1 MSKINNEIKN
11 INNAIFSA
19 LKESAANEVSMW
31 EKQSLKE
38 TGEWDDNDDEMALWL
53 DDLRDQAQELA
64 NQINGEVKSVT
75 GFDAYQGPR
84 AVVHSPKHG
93 DVIMW
98 YDQEDDTGRSFNV
111 KVAHVGWITGGINNL
126 ADLLNQDTIPE
137 NEILSEGSMED
148 ELGKEAD
155 EWLEDQYR
163 KLEKKYGPD
172 KAHEMIYGKSDSSK
186 DKNSFKEGV
195 LVVNDDK
202 DIDNTV
208 ILLKDVKAPNGL
220 NVVYYKDV
228 YFVVDEKD
236 LKELEKNNMSVLH
249 QRVRARSLE
258 SLFNELNES
267 FINKRKKL
275 KEWKDGGSTNQYT
288 ITFYVNSN
296 LSEEELEARTQ
307 EVVSALEDDE
317 MIERPIKEI
326 KVKKTSEI
334 HRRLPES
341 SLKEER
347 VNMVVHKGDVF
358 ENQNGIK
365 CTIVDVDNEHTI
377 EGEPQVMFRFTSNS
391 SNTQGE
397 TTKTVPMKNVV
408 HMLNQNGYKKVY

>member
-1 MSKINNEIKN
+1 MSRINNEIKN

-53 DDLRDQAQELA
+53 EDLRDQAQELA
-64 NQINGEVKSVT
+64 NQINGEVKTVK
-75 GFDAYQGPR
+75 GFDKYQGPF

-93 DVIMW
+93 DIMVW
-98 YDQEDDTGRSFNV
+98 YDQEDDTGRSFNA

-126 ADLLNQDTIPE
+126 ANLLNQDTIPE
-137 NEILSEGSMED
+137 NEVLSEGS
-148 ELGKEAD
+148 L
-155 EWLEDQYR
+155 
-163 KLEKKYGPD
+163 
-172 KAHEMIYGKSDSSK
+172 
-186 DKNSFKEGV
+186 KEGV
-195 LVVNDDK
+195 FVVNNEEDLN
-202 DIDNTV
+202 NTV
-208 ILLKDVKAPNGL
+208 ILLKDIKTSNGQ
-220 NVVYYKDV
+220 NIVCYKNT
-228 YFVVDEKD
+228 YFVVTD
-236 LKELEKNNMSVLH
+236 
-249 QRVRARSLE
+249 
-258 SLFNELNES
+258 
-267 FINKRKKL
+267 
-275 KEWKDGGSTNQYT
+275 
-288 ITFYVNSN
+288 
-296 LSEEELEARTQ
+296 EELEELDKNNISVLNQKVRAKN
-307 EVVSALEDDE
+307 VDDLL
-317 MIERPIKEI
+317 
-326 KVKKTSEI
+326 SE
-334 HRRLPES
+334 LSES

-377 EGEPQVMFRFTSNS
+377 EGEPQVMFRFTSNN

>member
-1 MSKINNEIKN
+1 MSRINNEIKN
-11 INNAIFSA
+11 INASIFSA

-53 DDLRDQAQELA
+53 EDLRDQAQELA
-64 NQINGEVKSVT
+64 NQINGEVKTVK
-75 GFDAYQGPR
+75 GFDKYQGPF

-93 DVIMW
+93 DIMVW
-98 YDQEDDTGRSFNV
+98 YDQEDDTGRSFNA

-186 DKNSFKEGV
+186 
-195 LVVNDDK
+195 
-202 DIDNTV
+202 
-208 ILLKDVKAPNGL
+208 
-220 NVVYYKDV
+220 
-228 YFVVDEKD
+228 
-236 LKELEKNNMSVLH
+236 
-249 QRVRARSLE
+249 
-258 SLFNELNES
+258 
-267 FINKRKKL
+267 NKSSL
-275 KEWKDGGSTNQYT
+275 KEWKDGGSTNQYA

-317 MIERPIKEI
+317 TIERPIKEI

-377 EGEPQVMFRFTSNS
+377 EGEPQVMFKFTSNN

>member
-1 MSKINNEIKN
+1 MSRINNEIKN

-38 TGEWDDNDDEMALWL
+38 TGEWDDNDDEKEHIENNNLAEASVTKFQTLTVDKDGNEMLLKDTSYNHACSWLEKELAKTGSKVVDTETKGNKTIIKADNKTKFEYDEEKGTLKRLEESAANEVSMWEKQSLKETGEWDDNDDEMALWL
-53 DDLRDQAQELA
+53 EDLRDQAQELA
-64 NQINGEVKSVT
+64 NQINGEVKTVK
-75 GFDAYQGPR
+75 GFDKYQGPF

-93 DVIMW
+93 DIMVW
-98 YDQEDDTGRSFNV
+98 YDQEDDTGRSFNA

-126 ADLLNQDTIPE
+126 ANLLNQDTIPE
-137 NEILSEGSMED
+137 NEVLSEGSMEI

-155 EWLEDQYR
+155 EWLEDQNRRLYR
-163 KLEKKYGPD
+163 RLKKKYGPEKAD
-172 KAHEMIYGKSDSSK
+172 KILDKILYGESDSSE
-186 DKNSFKEGV
+186 DK
-195 LVVNDDK
+195 
-202 DIDNTV
+202 
-208 ILLKDVKAPNGL
+208 
-220 NVVYYKDV
+220 
-228 YFVVDEKD
+228 
-236 LKELEKNNMSVLH
+236 
-249 QRVRARSLE
+249 
-258 SLFNELNES
+258 
-267 FINKRKKL
+267 
-275 KEWKDGGSTNQYT
+275 
-288 ITFYVNSN
+288 
-296 LSEEELEARTQ
+296 
-307 EVVSALEDDE
+307 
-317 MIERPIKEI
+317 
-326 KVKKTSEI
+326 
-334 HRRLPES
+334 S

-377 EGEPQVMFRFTSNS
+377 EGEPQVMFRFTSND